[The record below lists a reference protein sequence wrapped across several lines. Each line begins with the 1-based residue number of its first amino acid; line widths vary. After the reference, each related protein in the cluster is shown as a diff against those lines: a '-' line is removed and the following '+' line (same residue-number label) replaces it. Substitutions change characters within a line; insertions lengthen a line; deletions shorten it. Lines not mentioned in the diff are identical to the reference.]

1 MLYKNKYRT
10 TSIRLQNWDYRW
22 AAAYFI
28 TLNTK
33 NRVHYFGEIQ
43 DQKMN
48 LSCVG
53 VIADLLWYQIP
64 YHSKNIEL
72 GAFVVMPDH
81 IHGIIIIKKSP
92 EMEKSDVEVEE
103 GQNTA
108 VEEGKN
114 TAVEEGHALPR
125 LQSESLPRLLLGKD
139 RFQNIGKN
147 SLSSIVGSYKSAVT
161 KHARRLG
168 YELEWQSLFYEHIIR
183 GDYYHRIAQ
192 YILDNPKNWGKK
204 KSKKNR

>member
-1 MLYKNKYRT
+1 M
-10 TSIRLQNWDYRW
+10 
-22 AAAYFI
+22 
-28 TLNTK
+28 
-33 NRVHYFGEIQ
+33 HYFGEIQ

-103 GQNTA
+103 VQNTAVEEVQNTA
-108 VEEGKN
+108 VEEGQYTAVEEGQITAVEEGQY

-161 KHARRLG
+161 KHSRRLG
-168 YELEWQSLFYEHIIR
+168 YELEWQPLFYEHIIR
-183 GDYYHRIAQ
+183 GDYYYRITQ

-204 KSKKNR
+204 KNKKRR